1 MRRWR
6 ELPTGKMRILEMTKL
21 KVKREEIFS
30 LFLQGQQKN
39 LFKWEM
45 SEKSSWSHFQELT
58 EDAKVLVDAYGEN
71 HFFL

>member
-1 MRRWR
+1 MV
-6 ELPTGKMRILEMTKL
+6 KL

-45 SEKSSWSHFQELT
+45 SKKSSWSHFQELT